1 MDVPLSVI
9 QDLQSGLWHSFMVFL
24 RVSAA
29 ASLFPAFGDQNV
41 PMRLRLVIGMAFTAI
56 VAPAVPVSVV
66 AGNLADLAWHS
77 ATEVTIGLALGMM
90 VRMFIFAL
98 QIAGSIAAQ
107 ATSLSQLLGG
117 SVSEPVPAMAHVMV
131 TAGLALA
138 MISGLHIRAAE
149 YLIGSYQ
156 VFPPGQWITPRGL
169 TAWGVSQVAH
179 VFSLAFGLAVPFVI
193 VALVY
198 NLALGVINRA
208 MPQLMVAFVG
218 APAITAGGLI
228 IFLFGSPLIMSVW
241 IQALEAFFENPLRVA
256 Q

>member
-1 MDVPLSVI
+1 MEVSLNTI
-9 QDLQSGLWHSFMVFL
+9 QDLQSGLWHSFLVFL

-29 ASLFPAFGDQNV
+29 VSLLPAFGDQNV

-56 VAPAVPVSVV
+56 VAPAIP
-66 AGNLADLAWHS
+66 ALLLPNHLTDLAWHA

-90 VRMFIFAL
+90 VRMFVFAL
-98 QIAGSIAAQ
+98 QISGSIAAQ

-149 YLIGSYQ
+149 YLIGSYE
-156 VFPPGQWITPRGL
+156 VFPPGQWIAPGGL
-169 TAWGVSQVAH
+169 TTWGVSQVAH
-179 VFSLAFGLAVPFVI
+179 IFSLAFGLAIPFVI

-228 IFLFGSPLIMSVW
+228 IFMLGSPLIMSVW
-241 IQALEAFFENPLRVA
+241 VEALETFFDNPLRVA